1 MKVSYHWL
9 KQYLNT
15 DLPPEELSEIMTN
28 TGLEVESLETYS
40 PVKGGLEGVVIG
52 EVIHCEK
59 HPQAD
64 KLSVTKVNI
73 GNEKIVPIVCGA
85 PNVKAGQ
92 KVPVATVGTV
102 LYKGEEQLTIKKAKL
117 RGETSEG
124 MICAEDEI
132 GMGTSHDGIMELNP
146 DAVPGTP
153 AKEYFNIEEDIVF
166 DIDLTP
172 NRIDAASHIGVAR
185 DLAAA
190 LHQQNQ
196 QATLH
201 KPAVDD
207 FVPDEQKIKAEV
219 IIEEPQACPRYAGVC
234 IADVEVK
241 ESPKW
246 LQNRLKAIGLNPINN
261 IVDITNYVLHETGQP
276 LHAFDMAKIK
286 GNKIYVKCLPQ
297 NTEFITLDE
306 VNRKLTPDD
315 LMICNAEKGMAM
327 AGIFGG
333 MDSGVT
339 RETKDVFIE
348 SAYFNPVYIRKTAKR
363 HGLSTDSSFRFERG
377 ADPEN
382 TLYALKRAALLM
394 KEIGGGTI
402 ASEIIDEYP
411 NPIQPQH
418 VQLSVLQLNK
428 FIGQKIPVNTFKQ
441 ILIDLDFEII
451 NETDEAIELK
461 VPPYRVD
468 VTREADV
475 IEEILRI
482 YGYNNIEAPEKLNAN
497 LSFAAPLEAE
507 EIQNNISHL
516 LTSNGFN
523 EIMVNSLTK
532 SAYYDHLSS
541 YPQTQCVPVVNPL
554 SSDLNVLR
562 QTLLFGGLETISHN
576 IKHKNPDLKLY
587 EFGNCYAYIPADG
600 STSKE
605 PLADYR
611 ERLHLGLFLSGDHDI
626 PNWITKQKPSDF
638 FHAKAYSELILGRL
652 GLFDLKYELHEF
664 ESDIFSEALQYT
676 YNNKRIAEIGK
687 IKKSILEMFEIES
700 MDVYFSDIHWY
711 NILELLEGKF
721 ITYKEVPKYPEVKR
735 DLSLLL
741 NKNIKYQQIKELAFQ
756 TEKSI
761 LKDITLFDIYESE
774 KIGKDNK
781 SYAVS
786 FTFQKENKTLTDKE
800 VDKIMNKLM
809 NVFEKEMD
817 AKIR

>member
-1 MKVSYHWL
+1 MKISYQWL

-15 DLPPEELSEIMTN
+15 DLSPEALSEIMTN
-28 TGLEVESLETYS
+28 TGLEVESLESYS
-40 PVKGGLEGVVIG
+40 PVKGGLKGIVVG
-52 EVIHCEK
+52 EVMNCEK

-73 GNEKIVPIVCGA
+73 GNEQVVPIVCGA

-102 LYKGEEQLTIKKAKL
+102 LYKGEEQLTIRKARL

-132 GMGTSHDGIMELNP
+132 GMGNSHQGIMELDP

-153 AKEYFNIEEDIVF
+153 ANEYFNIEEDAIF

-172 NRIDAASHIGVAR
+172 NRIDAASHFGAAR

-190 LHQQNQ
+190 LHQQNKK
-196 QATLH
+196 ASLA
-201 KPAVDD
+201 KPSVDD
-207 FVPDEQKIKAEV
+207 FVPDELTLKAEV
-219 IIEEPQACPRYAGVC
+219 IIEEPEACPRYAGVC

-241 ESPKW
+241 ESPRW

-276 LHAFDMAKIK
+276 LHAFDLEKIR
-286 GNKIYVKCLPQ
+286 GNKIIVKCLPQ
-297 NTEFITLDE
+297 ETEFVTLDE
-306 VNRKLTPDD
+306 VKRTLSADD
-315 LMICNAEKGMAM
+315 LMICNAEEGMAM

-339 RETKDVFIE
+339 AKTKNVFIE
-348 SAYFNPVYIRKTAKR
+348 SAYFNPMYIRKTAKR
-363 HGLSTDSSFRFERG
+363 HGIRTDSSFRFERG

-402 ASEIIDEYP
+402 ASGIIDEYP
-411 NPIQPQH
+411 HPVYPQQ
-418 VQLSVLQLNK
+418 VQLSILQLNK
-428 FIGQKIPVNTFKQ
+428 FIGQEIPVNTIKQ
-441 ILIDLDFEII
+441 ILLDLDFEIL
-451 NETDEAIELK
+451 NESNGAFELK
-461 VPPYRVD
+461 APLYRAD

-482 YGYNNIEAPEKLNAN
+482 YGYNNIEAPEKLNTN
-497 LSFAAPLEAE
+497 LSFAPPVEDE

-532 SAYYDHLSS
+532 SSYYEHLSS
-541 YPQTQCVPVVNPL
+541 YPQAQCVQIVNPL

-576 IKHKNPDLKLY
+576 IKHKNPNLKLY
-587 EFGNCYAYIPADG
+587 EFGNCYAYIPAD
-600 STSKE
+600 KINNE
-605 PLADYR
+605 PLSAYR
-611 ERLHLGLFLSGDHDI
+611 EGLHLGFFLSGDHDI
-626 PNWITKQKPSDF
+626 PNWATKQKPSDF
-638 FHAKAYSELILGRL
+638 FHIKSYTELILERL
-652 GLFDLKYELHEF
+652 GLLDMGFELNEF
-664 ESDIFSEALQYT
+664 VSDIFFEALQYK
-676 YNNKRIAEIGK
+676 YDNKPIAETGK
-687 IKKSILEMFEIES
+687 IKKSILDKFEIES
-700 MDVYFSDIHWY
+700 IDVYFSDIHWY
-711 NILELLEGKF
+711 NVLQLLKGKS
-721 ITYKEVPKYPEVKR
+721 ITYKEIPKYPGVKR

-741 NKNIKYQQIKELAFQ
+741 NKNIKYQQIKELAFK
-756 TEKSI
+756 TEQRI
-761 LKDITLFDIYESE
+761 LKDITLFDIYESD

>member
-1 MKVSYHWL
+1 MKISYQWL

-15 DLPPEELSEIMTN
+15 DLSPQALSEIMTN
-28 TGLEVESLETYS
+28 TGLEVESLESYF
-40 PVKGGLEGVVIG
+40 PVKGGLKGVVVG
-52 EVIHCEK
+52 EVMSCEK

-73 GNEKIVPIVCGA
+73 GNEQVVPIVCGA
-85 PNVKAGQ
+85 SNVKTGQ

-132 GMGTSHDGIMELNP
+132 GMGNRHQGIMELDP

-153 AKEYFNIEEDIVF
+153 ANEYFNIEEDAIF

-172 NRIDAASHIGVAR
+172 NRIDAASHFGVAR

-190 LHQQNQ
+190 LHQQDNE
-196 QATLH
+196 ASLA
-201 KPAVDD
+201 KPSVDD
-207 FVPDEQKIKAEV
+207 FVPDEHALKAEV
-219 IIEEPQACPRYAGVC
+219 AIEVPEACPRYAGVC
-234 IADVEVK
+234 IADIEVK
-241 ESPKW
+241 ESPRW

-276 LHAFDMAKIK
+276 LHAFDLEKIRE
-286 GNKIYVKCLPQ
+286 NKIIVKCLPE
-297 NTEFITLDE
+297 NTEFVTLDE
-306 VNRKLTPDD
+306 VKRTLSADD
-315 LMICNAEKGMAM
+315 LMICNPEEGMAM

-339 RETKDVFIE
+339 AKTKNVFIE

-363 HGLSTDSSFRFERG
+363 HGISTDSSFRFERG

-382 TLYALKRAALLM
+382 TLYALKRTALLM

-402 ASEIIDEYP
+402 ASGIIDEYP
-411 NPIQPQH
+411 NPVYPQQ
-418 VQLSVLQLNK
+418 VQLSILQMNK
-428 FIGQKIPVNTFKQ
+428 FIGQEIPANTIKQ
-441 ILIDLDFEII
+441 ILLDLDFQIL
-451 NETDEAIELK
+451 NETNGVFELK
-461 VPPYRVD
+461 VPLYRVD

-482 YGYNNIEAPEKLNAN
+482 YGYNNIEVPEKLNAN
-497 LSFAAPLEAE
+497 LSFAAPVEDE

-523 EIMVNSLTK
+523 EIIVNSLTK
-532 SAYYDHLSS
+532 SAYYEHLSS
-541 YPQTQCVPVVNPL
+541 YPLARCVQVLNPL

-562 QTLLFGGLETISHN
+562 QTLLFGGLETISRN
-576 IKHKNPDLKLY
+576 IKHKNPHLKLY
-587 EFGNCYAYIPADG
+587 EFGNCYAYIPDDK
-600 STSKE
+600 TNNE
-605 PLADYR
+605 PLSAYR
-611 ERLHLGLFLSGDHDI
+611 EGLHLGLFLSGDHDI
-626 PNWITKQKPSDF
+626 PNWAMKQKTSDF
-638 FHAKAYSELILGRL
+638 FHIKSYTELIFERL
-652 GLFDLKYELHEF
+652 GLLDLEF
-664 ESDIFSEALQYT
+664 ELNEFDSGIFFEALQYK
-676 YNNKRIAEIGK
+676 YDNKLIAETGK
-687 IKKSILEMFEIES
+687 IKKSILETFDIES
-700 MDVYFSDIHWY
+700 TDVYFSDLHWY
-711 NILELLEGKF
+711 NVLELLKGKS
-721 ITYKEVPKYPEVKR
+721 ITYQEIPKYPGVKR

-741 NKNIKYQQIKELAFQ
+741 NKNIKYQQIKELAFK
-756 TEKSI
+756 TEQRI
-761 LKDITLFDIYESE
+761 LKDITLFDIYESD

-800 VDKIMNKLM
+800 VDKIMNKLI